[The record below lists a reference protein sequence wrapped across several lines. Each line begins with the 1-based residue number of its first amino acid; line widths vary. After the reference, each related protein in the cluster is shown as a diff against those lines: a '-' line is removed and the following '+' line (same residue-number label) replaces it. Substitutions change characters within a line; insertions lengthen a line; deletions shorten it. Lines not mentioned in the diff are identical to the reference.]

1 MVDGGAY
8 ANMIFGRS
16 YNELMLCETY
26 GDYPRCLDF
35 PAFGPMSLS
44 YVNDPVINNA
54 REEIKPHFM
63 INMPEADRIH
73 WELMPYIIEQAYYIP
88 LPTAYSY
95 NIWWPWLKNNYG
107 EFFRFTKYFW
117 IDQELKQTMMGGE

>member
-1 MVDGGAY
+1 MV
-8 ANMIFGRS
+8 FGRS
-16 YNELMLCETY
+16 YGELMLCEMY

-35 PAFGPMSLS
+35 QLFGPLSLS

-54 REEIKPHFM
+54 REEIRPHFM
-63 INMPEADRIH
+63 VNMHEADRIH
-73 WELMPYIIEQAYYIP
+73 RELMPYIVEQAYYIP

-107 EFFRFTKYFW
+107 EFFRFSKYFW
-117 IDQELKQTMMGGE
+117 IDQELKQTMIGDE